1 MSKAVT
7 PDADAGDVAANAA
20 ESSAVDS
27 SPTSSSETTALA
39 EWLASADIGARRFE
53 VAAGASAY
61 EPSTSARNLYLIQ
74 SGQVRILLPT
84 ADERQRMVRLLEILG
99 PGDWFGAPALSGG
112 STYDTRALAVTKTS
126 LTEISAERLL
136 AALPQHPGIA
146 TTIIRSLAAK
156 LQASYTQAA
165 NLVFDDTNQRLIK
178 TLLQFS
184 RTAAATPQG
193 GGEGQS
199 SGVELRITHQQLAQ
213 AIGAARETVSLALTQ
228 LRQKNLLRTGRNRLS
243 FNPEAL
249 ETFYNSQGGKG
260 AQTEQPA
267 KQE

>member
-1 MSKAVT
+1 MS
-7 PDADAGDVAANAA
+7 
-20 ESSAVDS
+20 
-27 SPTSSSETTALA
+27 ALT
-39 EWLASADIGARRFE
+39 ELLGSADLAARRFD
-53 VAAGASAY
+53 VAPGASIY
-61 EPSTSARNLYLIQ
+61 ETATPAKNLYLIQ

-84 ADERQRMVRLLEILG
+84 ASEKQRMVRLLEILG

-112 STYDTRALAVTKTS
+112 STYDTRALAVTKVS
-126 LTEISAERLL
+126 LAEIPADKLL
-136 AALPQHPGIA
+136 AALPQHPAIA
-146 TTIIRSLAAK
+146 GTIIRSLSAK
-156 LQASYTQAA
+156 LQASYTEAA

-193 GGEGQS
+193 GEGQP
-199 SGVELRITHQQLAQ
+199 GGIELRITHQQLAQ

-249 ETFYNSQGGKG
+249 ESFYNKQGGKPESE
-260 AQTEQPA
+260 QTTS